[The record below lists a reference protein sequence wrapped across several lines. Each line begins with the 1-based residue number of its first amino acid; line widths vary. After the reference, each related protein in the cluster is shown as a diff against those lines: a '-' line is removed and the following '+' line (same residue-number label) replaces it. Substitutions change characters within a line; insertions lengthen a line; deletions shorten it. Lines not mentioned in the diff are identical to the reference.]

1 MVRLVVRKT
10 IRAKAAHLFAAWTT
24 PAQLKQWWGPQGVQC
39 IEAEVDLR
47 LGGRYRIANRLPD
60 GKIVWIT
67 GEYEVIEAPRKLVY
81 TWRVEPDTE
90 NSERVTVEFAESG
103 EETNVVVTHE
113 RISSEDLRKRHEQGW
128 VGCLAGLARFVER
141 A

>member
-1 MVRLVVRKT
+1 
-10 IRAKAAHLFAAWTT
+10 
-24 PAQLKQWWGPQGVQC
+24 
-39 IEAEVDLR
+39 VDLR